1 VRAAAARL
9 SAAGLDARAARGDR
23 WPTASLALSATQT
36 SLTRGVAGGSAIAS
50 LGLLGTMFDFGRLDA
65 LADAADARAKAEA
78 ASYRRTVT
86 FAVSDVEREADR
98 LARALE
104 EGAAARAAFASAGEQ
119 SRLARARYGAGLT
132 SFLDVLTADRALAD
146 ADIASAAAD
155 GRALDAGVSL
165 AAALGLGQNE

>member
-1 VRAAAARL
+1 
-9 SAAGLDARAARGDR
+9 
-23 WPTASLALSATQT
+23 
-36 SLTRGVAGGSAIAS
+36 
-50 LGLLGTMFDFGRLDA
+50 MFDFGRLDA

-132 SFLDVLTADRALAD
+132 SFLDVLTVDRALAD